1 MILRQAYFGPKLGG
15 VYLTTHATAYGWQ
28 AYVGGRKRQWGW
40 EGFGKHKSREQC
52 PPRPCWEGNGRR
64 GDAIGGGGSG
74 RENGQELIWVNIF
87 REELISVNIGGAY
100 FSKVFRGGAYFS
112 K

>member
-40 EGFGKHKSREQC
+40 EGFGKHKSREQW

-64 GDAIGGGGSG
+64 GDAIGGGDAAAPRARG
-74 RENGQELIWVNIF
+74 RTSIQRIYV
-87 REELISVNIGGAY
+87 Y
-100 FSKVFRGGAYFS
+100 TPRGGGLHGA
-112 K
+112 